1 MVLHTQTPPPPTSP
15 PHTPPTQLTPLT
27 PPEPITS
34 AQLARIAAYYEA
46 RKPYLTLLYETM
58 DDNITA
64 NTQDTT
70 EKHTNSDKQK
80 EEEEE
85 SVEAEPKTGAHFGEL
100 VAQLKEAR
108 IANAAGGKKVVRRKL

>member
-1 MVLHTQTPPPPTSP
+1 
-15 PHTPPTQLTPLT
+15 
-27 PPEPITS
+27 
-34 AQLARIAAYYEA
+34 
-46 RKPYLTLLYETM
+46 M

-85 SVEAEPKTGAHFGEL
+85 SVEAEPKPGAHFGEL